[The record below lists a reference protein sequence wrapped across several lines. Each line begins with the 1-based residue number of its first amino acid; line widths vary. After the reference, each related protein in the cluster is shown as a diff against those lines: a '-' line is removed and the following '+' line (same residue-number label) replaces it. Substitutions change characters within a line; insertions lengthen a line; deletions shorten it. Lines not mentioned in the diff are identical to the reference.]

1 MQFNILFQVE
11 NQSDVQFLLDL
22 AERLGIKAT
31 AETPEE
37 IEEKAFK
44 KRLAARKRFV
54 KFIEESRKQMTE
66 FATEAEID
74 EVVEEIRTKRYEEQQ
89 RQLASNH

>member
-11 NQSDVQFLLDL
+11 NQADIQPFLDL

-31 AETPEE
+31 PETPEE
-37 IEEKAFK
+37 IVAKAFK

-54 KFIEESRKQMTE
+54 KIVEENRKQMTE
-66 FATEAEID
+66 FPTEAEIS
-74 EVVEEIRTKRYEEQQ
+74 EALAEARFHVFGSTKELTVV
-89 RQLASNH
+89 A